1 MLPEKFLAEILDRH
15 VNTESFPATSDIKKL
30 FTKIVLTLFPEQAR
44 KQLCQAD
51 DLRLVWES
59 IENGLESLLHDMAD
73 KLVDTPQNITSR
85 YMERI
90 PGIYQLLLT
99 DVEAMVNGDPAATT
113 DYEVIRTYPGFYA
126 LAFYRL
132 AHGLHEEKVPLIPRI
147 LTEYAHS
154 KTGIDIHPGAQIG
167 QYFFMD
173 HGTGIVIGET
183 CVIGERVKIYQGVTL
198 GALSIDKSMASTKR
212 HPSIENGVVIYSGAT
227 ILGRYSRWCKLHHWR
242 KRVVDTQ
249 CGGQHENLSS
259 GKSKKSFKNKMA
271 ALLDLVGNTPL
282 VDLNKLHN
290 NPKVRILGKLEGNNP
305 GGSVKDRAAKN
316 MIEAALQREIL
327 DLECN

>member
-132 AHGLHEEKVPLIPRI
+132 AHGLHEE
-147 LTEYAHS
+147 
-154 KTGIDIHPGAQIG
+154 
-167 QYFFMD
+167 
-173 HGTGIVIGET
+173 
-183 CVIGERVKIYQGVTL
+183 
-198 GALSIDKSMASTKR
+198 
-212 HPSIENGVVIYSGAT
+212 
-227 ILGRYSRWCKLHHWR
+227 
-242 KRVVDTQ
+242 
-249 CGGQHENLSS
+249 
-259 GKSKKSFKNKMA
+259 
-271 ALLDLVGNTPL
+271 
-282 VDLNKLHN
+282 
-290 NPKVRILGKLEGNNP
+290 
-305 GGSVKDRAAKN
+305 
-316 MIEAALQREIL
+316 
-327 DLECN
+327 

>member
-1 MLPEKFLAEILDRH
+1 MVDVLP
-15 VNTESFPATSDIKKL
+15 
-30 FTKIVLTLFPEQAR
+30 
-44 KQLCQAD
+44 
-51 DLRLVWES
+51 
-59 IENGLESLLHDMAD
+59 
-73 KLVDTPQNITSR
+73 DTPQKITER

-132 AHGLHEEKVPLIPRI
+132 AHGLHAEKVPLIPRI

-183 CVIGERVKIYQGVTL
+183 CIIGEHVKIYQGVTL
-198 GALSIDKSMASTKR
+198 GALSVDKSMASTKR
-212 HPSIENGVVIYSGAT
+212 HPSIEDGVVIYSGAT
-227 ILGRYSRWCKLHHWR
+227 ILGGET
-242 KRVVDTQ
+242 VVGANSVI
-249 CGGQHENLSS
+249 GGNVWLTRSVAPNTKIYHQENQ
-259 GKSKKSFKNKMA
+259 K
-271 ALLDLVGNTPL
+271 
-282 VDLNKLHN
+282 
-290 NPKVRILGKLEGNNP
+290 I
-305 GGSVKDRAAKN
+305 
-316 MIEAALQREIL
+316 IES
-327 DLECN
+327 

>member
-1 MLPEKFLAEILDRH
+1 MLPEKFLTEILDRH
-15 VNTESFPATSDIKKL
+15 VNTDSFPATSDIKKL

-44 KQLCQAD
+44 KQFCQIE

-59 IENGLESLLHDMAD
+59 IENGLESLLHAMAD
-73 KLVDTPQNITSR
+73 KLADTPQNITAR

-198 GALSIDKSMASTKR
+198 GALSVDKSMASTKR
-212 HPSIENGVVIYSGAT
+212 HPSIEDGVVIYSGAT
-227 ILGRYSRWCKLHHWR
+227 ILGGDT
-242 KRVVDTQ
+242 VVGANSII
-249 CGGQHENLSS
+249 GGNVWLTRSVAANTKIYHQENQ
-259 GKSKKSFKNKMA
+259 KI
-271 ALLDLVGNTPL
+271 VQ
-282 VDLNKLHN
+282 
-290 NPKVRILGKLEGNNP
+290 E
-305 GGSVKDRAAKN
+305 
-316 MIEAALQREIL
+316 
-327 DLECN
+327 